1 VHGDCFVVMPSVVL
15 DCLAG
20 GWRSWALAA
29 MISARFDRKLETAQL
44 PSGQDAPDVFRRQT
58 TKQDG
63 SKMVNMMDPLKSSLV
78 VEQNPSWRLLWTA
91 ARTRKRKSSNNRPQ
105 RHTHPRKR
113 NVKTPRLLRKRKM
126 ETALRTKAPQVMRE
140 AVRDSNVTW

>member
-1 VHGDCFVVMPSVVL
+1 
-15 DCLAG
+15 
-20 GWRSWALAA
+20 

-91 ARTRKRKSSNNRPQ
+91 TRTRKRKSSNNRPQ
-105 RHTHPRKR
+105 RHIHPRKR